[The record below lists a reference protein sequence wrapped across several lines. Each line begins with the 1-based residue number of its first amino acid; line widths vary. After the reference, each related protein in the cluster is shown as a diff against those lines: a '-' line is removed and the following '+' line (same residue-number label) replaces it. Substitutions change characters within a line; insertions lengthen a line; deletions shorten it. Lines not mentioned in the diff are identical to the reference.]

1 MVAAKRAEQKRV
13 LDGDRGVE
21 VHVEVVARDVELA
34 AQLELDGL
42 GAPVDG
48 VGGLAVVLVV
58 VGLGDGVS
66 PVDDEG
72 TTAVVGHAGGAD
84 VDVARGAVRRHL
96 EANLREVGLAQ
107 QEQEPAELVDGEVV
121 VLVVGVD
128 DGVERLDGGERLH
141 RLVRTSEVRADLVG
155 ELAQVC
161 RGALVAVLE
170 LLRELVAHGEE
181 LCVDLGQV
189 RLLLGDDRVVR
200 RGGLD
205 VCGFDAHAAP
215 CGRGVAT
222 PPMCRRR
229 RVRNFE

>member
-1 MVAAKRAEQKRV
+1 M
-13 LDGDRGVE
+13 
-21 VHVEVVARDVELA
+21 
-34 AQLELDGL
+34 
-42 GAPVDG
+42 
-48 VGGLAVVLVV
+48 
-58 VGLGDGVS
+58 
-66 PVDDEG
+66 
-72 TTAVVGHAGGAD
+72 
-84 VDVARGAVRRHL
+84 
-96 EANLREVGLAQ
+96 
-107 QEQEPAELVDGEVV
+107 

-128 DGVERLDGGERLH
+128 DGVECLDGGERLH
-141 RLVRTSEVRADLVG
+141 RLVRAAEVRADLVG

-181 LCVDLGQV
+181 LCVDLAQV
-189 RLLLGDDRVVR
+189 RLLFGEDRVVR
-200 RGGLD
+200 RGGLG

>member
-1 MVAAKRAEQKRV
+1 M
-13 LDGDRGVE
+13 
-21 VHVEVVARDVELA
+21 
-34 AQLELDGL
+34 
-42 GAPVDG
+42 
-48 VGGLAVVLVV
+48 
-58 VGLGDGVS
+58 
-66 PVDDEG
+66 
-72 TTAVVGHAGGAD
+72 
-84 VDVARGAVRRHL
+84 
-96 EANLREVGLAQ
+96 
-107 QEQEPAELVDGEVV
+107 

-141 RLVRTSEVRADLVG
+141 RLVRAAEVRADLVG

-170 LLRELVAHGEE
+170 LLREFVTHGEE
-181 LCVDLGQV
+181 LCVDLAQV
-189 RLLLGDDRVVR
+189 RLLLGEDRVVR

-222 PPMCRRR
+222 PPMRRRR